1 MGGGDEAEMLLDR
14 DANKCFDKDTT
25 VNRVPGQV
33 PKQPDKPIKK
43 YKDKFINKHE
53 NKQCIDIDSTSTK
66 P

>member
-1 MGGGDEAEMLLDR
+1 MLLDR

-33 PKQPDKPIKK
+33 PKQLDKPIKK

-53 NKQCIDIDSTSTK
+53 NKQCIVKYKT
-66 P
+66 